1 MVIPYTASQV
11 LKGSRDAAKNRVC
24 IKEDLIYM
32 SFEKALA
39 RLVSRGSYRNSQKME
54 KEDAVMNE

>member
-1 MVIPYTASQV
+1 
-11 LKGSRDAAKNRVC
+11 
-24 IKEDLIYM
+24 M